1 MKTKIITLISLLF
14 IGFSSMGQSTCNT
27 YYPFEEGAKFEI
39 TSFNKKGK
47 KESVVNYEITNID
60 NDMATIK
67 ANISDAKGKEVTTTE
82 YNITCD
88 GNSVSIDFKSLMNPE
103 MFKQYKDMDMEMSGT
118 NIEFPNNLKV
128 GQTLKDAN
136 LKMTMNMSGIKMN
149 MTVDML
155 NRKVEAKESV
165 TTAAGTFDCFALSY
179 NTEMKMGMKMKF
191 KIKEWI
197 AKGVGVVKSE
207 TYNKKGKS
215 MGYSE
220 LTSFSK

>member
-1 MKTKIITLISLLF
+1 MKTKIITLACLLF
-14 IGFSSMGQSTCNT
+14 IGFSSIGQSTCST